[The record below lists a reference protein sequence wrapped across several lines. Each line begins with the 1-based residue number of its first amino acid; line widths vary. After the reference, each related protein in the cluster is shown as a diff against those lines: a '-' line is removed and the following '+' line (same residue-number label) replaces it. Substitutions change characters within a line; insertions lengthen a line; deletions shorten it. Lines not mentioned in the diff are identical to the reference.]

1 MRIVINDIPLEL
13 GEALPEDARTGA
25 GLRRPGLWRR
35 LRDRTAGAGTRLD
48 ADNCVID
55 AFDGRFHLYPCTHE
69 YLNADRQWRTAVSVF
84 VERGR
89 VRSVLLRVIEGR
101 YAAGEFVDRF
111 CTVCTEQLGEGLA
124 VDSFTRRWRNGAAAC
139 RSCLQ
144 PDGRN
149 ACFIIEMIEA

>member
-13 GEALPEDARTGA
+13 GEALPEAARAEA
-25 GLRRPGLWRR
+25 GLRRAGLWRR
-35 LRDRTAGAGTRLD
+35 LRVRAEGPGTRLD
-48 ADNCVID
+48 AENCVID
-55 AFDGRFHLYPCTHE
+55 AFDGRFHLYPCTHG
-69 YLNADRQWRTAVSVF
+69 YLNADRQWRTAASVF
-84 VERGR
+84 VEGGR

-111 CTVCTEQLGEGLA
+111 GAVCTEQLGEGHA
-124 VDSFTRRWRNGAAAC
+124 IDRFTRRWRNGRAAC

-149 ACFIIEMIEA
+149 ACFVIEMVEA